1 MNNGG
6 EGGDRQ
12 GLVGRLLEE
21 RAVRG
26 DLGVLLVKGY
36 VCVCVCERES
46 VLGVVDGESD
56 SLVERNSKK

>member
-36 VCVCVCERES
+36 VCVCVCVREK
-46 VLGVVDGESD
+46 VCWA
-56 SLVERNSKK
+56 